1 MQLFDMTWP
10 EIDRLNRDT
19 PVVIPIA
26 AVEQHGHH
34 LPLGTD
40 SLLLGEIVR
49 RVAERLDDRV
59 LFLPLQWLGNS
70 HHHLDFPGTLS
81 APPRPYLDLLVAL
94 AENLVTHRFRRLVF
108 LNGHGGNTTP
118 SQQAIFELRQ
128 RYRDRTDLLLLAST
142 YWETADPSAT
152 RSDLRQRSM
161 GHACEWETSM
171 ILRLSRDRVRGSAG
185 PLAPVFAGGSF
196 APAYRGWITRDR
208 SAAGHIGDPEAA
220 SIDKGE
226 HLFASFADGVTRLL
240 EQVVAWDGTTWD
252 RRERTQGDSPTR

>member
-10 EIDRLNRDT
+10 EIDRLDRAT

-49 RVAERLDDRV
+49 RVAERLEDQV

-81 APPRPYLDLLVAL
+81 APPRLYLDLLVSL

-128 RYRDRTDLLLLAST
+128 RYRDRT
-142 YWETADPSAT
+142 
-152 RSDLRQRSM
+152 
-161 GHACEWETSM
+161 
-171 ILRLSRDRVRGSAG
+171 
-185 PLAPVFAGGSF
+185 
-196 APAYRGWITRDR
+196 
-208 SAAGHIGDPEAA
+208 
-220 SIDKGE
+220 
-226 HLFASFADGVTRLL
+226 
-240 EQVVAWDGTTWD
+240 
-252 RRERTQGDSPTR
+252 